1 MAVESSRDQGGT
13 VEKDE
18 MILPD
23 GFLRLSAGD
32 QEHSLKGPPPRRLF
46 FISQGALPIA
56 TYIPYL
62 HVI

>member
-1 MAVESSRDQGGT
+1 M
-13 VEKDE
+13 EKDE

-32 QEHSLKGPPPRRLF
+32 QEHSLKGPPLRRLF

-56 TYIPYL
+56 TYIHYL